1 MQRGERVGMTLK
13 HSVSA
18 NNLQSRAVLTIRKHP
33 VVWFLVFAFAI
44 SWITIFAQWLIG
56 PTSFISIPGVFA
68 PTIGGMIVA
77 ACMNPAPSHAS
88 VKKRIAVF
96 ISVFVISCVV
106 FLFTAYMSAWQVG
119 VGFYASYTVTALL
132 AAYTFSSYYHP
143 IQGVAQMFAGL
154 NQKGKKVVWLL
165 IAAVL
170 PLFFAVAGALIN
182 LGMGLNMFQTI
193 TTASIISLVLF
204 IPNMFLYG
212 GPSGEEPGWRG
223 FATPQMQKYYNPLA
237 TGFVIGILWTVWH
250 LPLYVT
256 GDYPGGIEAAA
267 VRFIWNT
274 ALGVLF
280 AWVFNQS
287 GGNLLAALILHTSNN
302 IVASLFPT
310 TNYYMM
316 WAVMITFAVIVVI
329 AAKLWRKTEKL
340 PTIQKQPTADNA
352 SFRASAEDISGCDRN
367 TET

>member
-1 MQRGERVGMTLK
+1 MTEI
-13 HSVSA
+13 HSA
-18 NNLQSRAVLTIRKHP
+18 TAGNFQSSNKAVLTIRKHP
-33 VVWFLVFAFAI
+33 IVWFFVFAFAI
-44 SWITIFAQWLIG
+44 SWITILAQWLIG
-56 PTSFISIPGVFA
+56 PTSFIIIPGVFA
-68 PTIGGMIVA
+68 LAIGGMIVA

-96 ISVFVISCVV
+96 ISVFVASGGV
-106 FLFTAYMSAWQVG
+106 FLFLAYMSGRQVG

-154 NQKGKKVVWLL
+154 NQKGKKMVWLL

-182 LGMGLNMFQTI
+182 LGLGQDMFQTVTI
-193 TTASIISLVLF
+193 ASITSLILL
-204 IPNMFLYG
+204 IPNMFLFG

-223 FATPQMQKYYNPLA
+223 FATPQMQKYYNPLVV
-237 TGFVIGILWTVWH
+237 GLIIGLIWTIWH
-250 LPLYVT
+250 LPLYLT
-256 GDYPGGIEAAA
+256 GAYPGGIEAAA

-287 GGNLLAALILHTSNN
+287 GGNLLAALTLHTSNN
-302 IVASLFPT
+302 IVANLFPA

-316 WAVMITFAVIVVI
+316 WVVMITFTVIVVV
-329 AAKLWRKTEKL
+329 ATKFWRKTDKL
-340 PTIQKQPTADNA
+340 PTIQTDAITGA
-352 SFRASAEDISGCDRN
+352 M
-367 TET
+367 